1 MLGWNTSQTS
11 NIHDDCNFFDCPEIV
26 CCDSD
31 DIQVNV
37 FASTDDEINT
47 SPFGEIEANAN
58 SFCV

>member
-1 MLGWNTSQTS
+1 MIVTFLIVAQG
-11 NIHDDCNFFDCPEIV
+11 EIV

-47 SPFGEIEANAN
+47 SRLK
-58 SFCV
+58 